1 MERIGATC
9 SNYGTLLPYHTVFIE
24 FDAKTQNHFAF
35 VQRISGD
42 SVNVWRCRD
51 ILSIRKWHELMHLE
65 KNIMYALL
73 DDASSYRVND
83 DRFSEWFWL
92 LSCTLNNKYFA
103 CTLNAS
109 EIHGRVLLFPKM
121 MVMMPFTNNN
131 PNEPIGKK
139 TGRSKLPIIQTWK
152 MYCNSYFTCIVC
164 ICLWFNICNFMRS
177 QRRFQ
182 SSWSLNILNGFGIP
196 FVDTVTQYH
205 WILFKMRVLA
215 AAPSIYFMQFA
226 NTSLLCKLLVALAR
240 KQIA

>member
-9 SNYGTLLPYHTVFIE
+9 SNYGTLLPYHTVLIE
-24 FDAKTQNHFAF
+24 FDAKTRNHFAF

-121 MVMMPFTNNN
+121 RWWCLLPTTIQMSPL
-131 PNEPIGKK
+131 EKK
-139 TGRSKLPIIQTWK
+139 W
-152 MYCNSYFTCIVC
+152 V
-164 ICLWFNICNFMRS
+164 
-177 QRRFQ
+177 
-182 SSWSLNILNGFGIP
+182 
-196 FVDTVTQYH
+196 
-205 WILFKMRVLA
+205 
-215 AAPSIYFMQFA
+215 
-226 NTSLLCKLLVALAR
+226 
-240 KQIA
+240 